1 MIKSMKL
8 KKNNKIVI
16 VNLLVLLFLN
26 HGVLYY
32 FNPEDIY
39 EYSNPIKY
47 IKYILI
53 MALFI
58 TLLREINIKH
68 ILYVLMIWTIVVTS
82 HVIANN
88 NLGLMSILNYC
99 FPVLI
104 VCLYSPLKLYLNI
117 KICSISTYV
126 FATIMAYIEFF
137 LMNEPFI
144 QYADAGYRVCSN
156 FINPNNFSAIV
167 WILTIYMLY
176 NINKWWVKISV
187 IGNSCI
193 LLVLS
198 GSRAG
203 MIIFAIGIFLIFLGE
218 VVSVLKRKGVVKKK
232 YLKICVEMI
241 GLAIIIIICL
251 RNQIVYFINVL
262 LSGSR
267 QIGNIDLSVGRFG
280 QIIEFLKNVK
290 KNPLFPNKISQA
302 YTDNLY
308 LHLWGFVGI
317 IVCIIFILF
326 NLYLFLI
333 CYMRRKKMFCILF
346 FLFFIYGFAENY
358 LYLWPIAYIYWYLVC
373 IVMKKKRRIGV
384 NNSQIVV

>member
-1 MIKSMKL
+1 
-8 KKNNKIVI
+8 
-16 VNLLVLLFLN
+16 
-26 HGVLYY
+26 
-32 FNPEDIY
+32 
-39 EYSNPIKY
+39 
-47 IKYILI
+47 
-53 MALFI
+53 
-58 TLLREINIKH
+58 
-68 ILYVLMIWTIVVTS
+68 
-82 HVIANN
+82 
-88 NLGLMSILNYC
+88 
-99 FPVLI
+99 
-104 VCLYSPLKLYLNI
+104 
-117 KICSISTYV
+117 
-126 FATIMAYIEFF
+126 
-137 LMNEPFI
+137 
-144 QYADAGYRVCSN
+144 
-156 FINPNNFSAIV
+156 
-167 WILTIYMLY
+167 
-176 NINKWWVKISV
+176 
-187 IGNSCI
+187 
-193 LLVLS
+193 
-198 GSRAG
+198 
-203 MIIFAIGIFLIFLGE
+203 
-218 VVSVLKRKGVVKKK
+218 
-232 YLKICVEMI
+232 MI

-373 IVMKKKRRIGV
+373 IVMEKKRRIGV